1 MSSYTKL
8 FHSILD
14 SSVWQEDDRTR
25 LVWITLLAMADKHGE
40 IQASIPGVAK
50 RAGVPLEA
58 AESAIGKLMA
68 PDRYSRTPDHEG
80 RRIAKIDG
88 GWEILNHAKY
98 RFEASIE
105 DCREKAKER
114 QQRRRN
120 GLQKQE
126 GENPTGCDKA
136 LRGVTHRDMS
146 RPVTVLPYNAEAEAD
161 AEKTPLPPKGGTPA
175 EPGVGAHEV
184 PAGKKRK
191 PRKPKVDLS
200 NDPGFLSFWDAYPK
214 KLSKLDAMNAW
225 AKLMPSN
232 DVARRIIS
240 DVEAKRISP
249 DWLKDGGQF
258 IPYPA
263 SYLNGRRWED
273 LFEAPE
279 TKEALEAKLLA
290 HRGCPSHVN
299 RSNATPEDLAEYAE
313 MLKRYKAL
321 P

>member
-1 MSSYTKL
+1 MLSRPGRGRGLFPVSSYTKL

-25 LVWITLLAMADKHGE
+25 LVWITLLAMADQHGE

-58 AESAIGKLMA
+58 AEAAIGKLMA

-80 RRIAKIDG
+80 RRIARIEG

-105 DCREKAKER
+105 DRREKAMER
-114 QQRRRN
+114 QRRRRN

-126 GENPTGCDKA
+126 GENTTECDKA
-136 LRGVTHRDMS
+136 LHGVTERDMS
-146 RPVTVLPYNAEAEAD
+146 RCVTLLDDKQKQSQKQSQKE
-161 AEKTPLPPKGGTPA
+161 TPPKAPKGA
-175 EPGVGAHEV
+175 EPVGFF
-184 PAGKKRK
+184 
-191 PRKPKVDLS
+191 D
-200 NDPGFLSFWDAYPK
+200 FWQLYPK
-214 KLSKLDAMNAW
+214 KVAKPAAIKAWVKLN
-225 AKLMPSN
+225 PN
-232 DVARRIIS
+232 DETFRKILESVKAQS
-240 DVEAKRISP
+240 ASP

-258 IPYPA
+258 IPHPA
-263 SYLNGRRWED
+263 TYLNGRRWED

-279 TKEALEAKLLA
+279 TKATLEAKLLA

-321 P
+321 Q

>member
-25 LVWITLLAMADKHGE
+25 LVWITLLAMADQHGE

-58 AESAIGKLMA
+58 AEFAIGKLMA

-120 GLQKQE
+120 ALQKSE
-126 GENPTGCDKA
+126 GKTPTGCDTP
-136 LRGVTHRDMS
+136 LPTVTQRDAS
-146 RPVTVLPYNAEAEAD
+146 RSVTVLPYIAEAEAE
-161 AEKTPLPPKGGTPA
+161 AENTPLPPKGGTPA
-175 EPGVGAHEV
+175 ELGGSAPQV

-191 PRKPKVDLS
+191 PKADLS
-200 NDPGFLSFWDAYPK
+200 NDPWFTSFWESYPK

-225 AKLMPSN
+225 AKLMPPD

-263 SYLNGRRWED
+263 TYLNGRRWED
-273 LFEAPE
+273 LFELPE
-279 TKEALEAKLLA
+279 TKETLEAKLRA

-299 RSNATPEDLAEYAE
+299 RSNATPEDLAEYAK
-313 MLKRYKAL
+313 MLSKYESM